1 MLRECLASQGEAF
14 EHAGV
19 THTWHACYALKTQ
32 EMRHSCSAFV
42 IALQGW
48 ADLSNHVLR
57 CHLPLIVPTVS
68 TIDTTGLASAA
79 STLSATCGIV
89 VDNKVTHHREGELIV
104 FDDSKKHYAFNNH
117 ATHSRVVLIF
127 DIARPD
133 GAPPGEAKGATTKE
147 LEGFI
152 DYFK

>member
-1 MLRECLASQGEAF
+1 MKQLFRAYLC
-14 EHAGV
+14 V
-19 THTWHACYALKTQ
+19 
-32 EMRHSCSAFV
+32 
-42 IALQGW
+42 LQGW

-68 TIDTTGLASAA
+68 TIDTTGRASSA

-89 VDNKVTHHREGELIV
+89 VDTKTTHHREGELIV